1 LADSKN
7 KMQNA
12 SFDGINP
19 SDLKNFL
26 RKLCIVSNRY
36 TKKDEKLETANKELL
51 MARIHEL
58 ENELHKTKGEKDAAS
73 KENKDKIDELTASLL
88 SIKTRMDGLLEA
100 EEEEKA
106 KEANIRHL
114 ENKIKEKVN

>member
-1 LADSKN
+1 
-7 KMQNA
+7 MQNA

-26 RKLCIVSNRY
+26 RELCIVSNRY

-58 ENELHKTKGEKDAAS
+58 ENELYKTKGEKDAAS